1 MVCEVCRAGPE
12 GVTEL
17 GALWASEGTNYL
29 EKLKAEIAL
38 MGARVPPA
46 PHRYSRSAA
55 STTQVRRETR
65 LRYL

>member
-38 MGARVPPA
+38 MVARVPPGELL
-46 PHRYSRSAA
+46 
-55 STTQVRRETR
+55 T
-65 LRYL
+65 